1 MVASKVKRSLMM
13 RILIETQ
20 YKENY
25 GAHDWDGVGACPQ
38 YWKFKGGDEII
49 VDVDGFR
56 FDDEFAEKKGQMIV
70 DSMRDKI
77 EYRSDYAEEYIIGW
91 SFVEDDF
98 QTRFERD
105 QLDFDGEIR
114 FPAKRINYDEFMKET
129 V

>member
-1 MVASKVKRSLMM
+1 M